1 MPSTMPNQLRKCH
14 RQILVLTGEAALSG
28 VSVVTRHA
36 AAELAIG
43 KEADQLGEDGPA
55 FVHSSLLPLRP
66 NRISGFAQFKSR
78 QIQIARNSQHQ
89 NHLSMRPERLAGQ

>member
-1 MPSTMPNQLRKCH
+1 LAPR
-14 RQILVLTGEAALSG
+14 VA
-28 VSVVTRHA
+28 RHA

-43 KEADQLGEDGPA
+43 KEADQLEDGPA
-55 FVHSSLLPLRP
+55 FVHPSLLPLRP

-89 NHLSMRPERLAGQ
+89 NDLSKRPERLAGQ